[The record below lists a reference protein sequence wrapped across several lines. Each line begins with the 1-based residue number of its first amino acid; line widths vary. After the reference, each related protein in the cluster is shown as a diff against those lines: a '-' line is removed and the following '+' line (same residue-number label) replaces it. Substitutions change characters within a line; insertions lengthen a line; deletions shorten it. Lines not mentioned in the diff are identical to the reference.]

1 MVVDR
6 SRGITFVNQA
16 AETLTGLSA
25 RNMLTRDSDD
35 LFHANGWLLAMI
47 DKSLGP
53 DESTSRAENNFVR
66 RRGKRVPVS
75 ALVSPLR
82 DQDGGVAGSVLLLRD
97 RTLRQAME
105 DDLRRSDRLAL
116 LGKLAA
122 GLAHEIKNPLGG
134 IKGAAQ
140 LIRVEVAHDAS
151 LLENTDIMIREVDRV
166 NQLLDQLLDLARPA
180 GLHLEALNVHELLE
194 HVLGLE
200 VHSAAAAKVCIERSF
215 DPSLPFIVGD
225 RSRLI
230 QVFLNLVENAF
241 QANPTCM
248 TVATRMETEFSLRT
262 ERSSATKF
270 VTVDIRDDGTGI
282 DEEDLPDIFSPFFTR
297 KRRGTGSRA
306 RHLRPHRQGA
316 RGTAESGKPPGRGIG
331 IQGLPARPTELAFME
346 QGRILLVEDEESLS
360 PGAPEG
366 PGAPGVLGCGHRH
379 GTGRVPTAGGVGL
392 RCRPSGHR
400 APGRRRTDA
409 ARLRQGSR
417 PADPV
422 HRHDRAKHHAQRHR
436 GHEVRRLRLSHQA
449 LRPRR
454 PHGGG
459 GTGPGPEAP
468 QPGAQRPQGGSQE
481 EIRARR
487 QHDRHQRG
495 HAGRSSRPSDR
506 WPAPT
511 PRS

>member
-1 MVVDR
+1 MFTLHPMAIPSQSDDVRTAISWQDVLTSLEDAVMVVDC
-6 SRGITFVNQA
+6 SRGVAFVNQA

-35 LFHANGWLLAMI
+35 LFRANAWLLAMI

-66 RRGKRVPVS
+66 RRGKHVPVS

-105 DDLRRSDRLAL
+105 EDLRRSDRLAL

-140 LIRVEVAHDAS
+140 LIRAEVAHDAS

-180 GLHLEALNVHELLE
+180 GLHVEALNVHEVLE

-200 VHSAAAAKVCIERSF
+200 THAAAAARVRIQRSF

-225 RSRLI
+225 RGRLI

-248 TVATRMETEFSLRT
+248 TVATHMETEYSLRT
-262 ERSSATKF
+262 DRSSATRF
-270 VTVDIRDDGTGI
+270 VTVDVRDDGTGI

-297 KRRGTGSRA
+297 KRRGTG
-306 RHLRPHRQGA
+306 L
-316 RGTAESGKPPGRGIG
+316 
-331 IQGLPARPTELAFME
+331 GLAICDRTVKE
-346 QGRILLVEDEESLS
+346 
-360 PGAPEG
+360 
-366 PGAPGVLGCGHRH
+366 H
-379 GTGRVPTAGGVGL
+379 GG
-392 RCRPSGHR
+392 
-400 APGRRRTDA
+400 
-409 ARLRQGSR
+409 RLRVESRLGEGSVFKVSLPVQQG
-417 PADPV
+417 
-422 HRHDRAKHHAQRHR
+422 
-436 GHEVRRLRLSHQA
+436 
-449 LRPRR
+449 
-454 PHGGG
+454 
-459 GTGPGPEAP
+459 
-468 QPGAQRPQGGSQE
+468 
-481 EIRARR
+481 
-487 QHDRHQRG
+487 
-495 HAGRSSRPSDR
+495 
-506 WPAPT
+506 
-511 PRS
+511 